1 VLRKYG
7 TILLSL
13 LFCVSADAYI
23 RITNSQGQMPKWQ
36 SMPVSYSINES
47 GSPVIQNKSEFAAV
61 RAAFQTWQNVP
72 TADIRID
79 YKGPTPITAVG
90 YDGMNLV
97 TFADSS
103 LPLGTTTIAATFS
116 FYGPVLASDNTIQYG
131 TQEADIAFNPA
142 FDFSTSGDSGKYDI
156 QGVITHEIGHFLGL
170 DHAGL
175 VSSVMV
181 PFSVPSQLDQRTL
194 SYDDMAGVTEIYP
207 KNVPPL
213 GQIQGTVKS
222 GTAPVFGAHVVA
234 MDISGTDV
242 VSTLS
247 QPDGTYTLRFLPAG
261 AYRLYAEPLDYPVS
275 RDNLGGGAAGFYGTT
290 TTSFGTT
297 YFGDVSTLSGAQ
309 TVNVA
314 AGGTATAN
322 IQVLPPSPTG
332 LNLTRPAFAVRSG
345 RGSSGTLTI
354 GGEDI
359 TPGVSFTAAPTN
371 IFLGTLSGTCGI
383 TVASNCFGGRISAVA
398 STSAKM
404 DFTVPAGTAL
414 GPKNVAVSRGP
425 DVAILSG
432 AMVIT
437 DPSPANL
444 SVSPSSDSVNGGR
457 LVTISGTNF
466 RSGAQVFFGGLAA
479 SSVTFLNSG
488 TLQATTTANAPGFVN
503 VVVINAD
510 GTWGVAPGAFSF
522 TMASPVISNV
532 SPLSGPPGTVLTIQG
547 ANFGTLKQN
556 VLVTVAGMT
565 ARILSVAD
573 SAIQVVVPYGAT
585 AGPVLVTVVG
595 LNATGPVFTTI
606 SPVASANLATTIY
619 NFKDASLNSGG
630 TPLFFTDP
638 DDSVAFVSLPFTFS
652 LFNDIYVPG
661 ERISISTNGWISL
674 TGASDRAFQS
684 SALPATSVQQKSCG
698 PGTGAVPASLIA
710 PFWDDLVLDGTA
722 NVSVRV
728 AGSAPNRQFIIEW
741 TNVSIIDQ
749 TCTDVHS
756 NLTFEAVLF
765 EGSNDIQF
773 VYSDLSGPSSNGST
787 AAVGMQDFKRTTGVL
802 ASFDQPIVKSRS
814 MVTYSFQNGMYVQKL
829 SSVDL
834 TPPATPLV
842 TDEGPQTSNAAQL
855 AASWTA
861 DAPPSGIS
869 SFQYAIGTSPGGS
882 DVVPFTSTTQ
892 NSAVVTGLS
901 LQTGSTYYF
910 AVKAVSGGGVPSPVG
925 VSNGVRFDP
934 AFQPQIKI
942 IPSSPE
948 SNNEFSGLALLAP
961 PAGNA
966 MNVVLRAFDSTGA
979 YILGAGIR
987 NPVRV
992 SLAAGQQ
999 YARVLSELFGLQ
1011 TFDGWIQVEASSAGL
1026 GVFTATGTWDLT
1038 DLDGSVAR
1046 DPSTDFV
1053 LFHSGASAILVNPTP
1068 RTANVALTDLTS
1080 GVVQTLTVPPTGR
1093 SVITLSGVSSIHSSE
1108 ALAAIERSASTG
1120 RLTINSAE
1128 AISSAQS
1135 TVVFPHAVTG
1145 GRYSSTLTLA
1155 NVTGTPRDVTISFG
1169 GTSMAASL
1177 GANGTIRVPI
1187 WASATGSPDAVRVS
1201 VSALFGA
1208 PAALVGVL
1216 DIDNGADPVT
1226 IGARPASTSF
1236 LFPHVANGDGLFTG
1250 LAFAT
1255 GGASATIRVDVY
1267 DASGANSHSATVQL
1281 GANQQLARLVSEI
1294 VAGVD
1299 TQLGGYIQVRSDQPI
1314 YAWEIYGSDRVFA
1327 SGPPL

>member
-1 VLRKYG
+1 
-7 TILLSL
+7 
-13 LFCVSADAYI
+13 
-23 RITNSQGQMPKWQ
+23 MPKWL
-36 SMPVSYSINES
+36 SMPVPYWINEA
-47 GSPVIQNKSEFAAV
+47 GSPEILNKSEFAAV
-61 RAAFQTWQNVP
+61 RAAFQTWQNVT
-72 TADIRID
+72 TADIRLD
-79 YKGPTPITAVG
+79 YKGTTPVTAVG

-116 FYGPVLASDNTIQYG
+116 FYGPVFASDNTIQYG

-142 FDFSTSGDSGKYDI
+142 FDFSTSGDSGKFDI

-194 SYDDMAGVTEIYP
+194 SYDDMAGLTEIYP
-207 KNVPPL
+207 KTVQQTVPQT
-213 GQIQGTVKS
+213 GQIRGTVKS

-234 MDISGTDV
+234 VDIGGTDI

-247 QPDGTYTLRFLPAG
+247 QPDGSYTLRFLPPG

-275 RDNLGGGAAGFYGTT
+275 RDNIGGGASGFYGTT

-297 YFGDVSTLSGAQ
+297 YFGDVSTLASAQ
-309 TVNVA
+309 TVNVTA
-314 AGGTATAN
+314 NGTANAG
-322 IQVLPPSPTG
+322 IQVVPPSPTG
-332 LNLTRPAFAVRSG
+332 LNLTRPAFAVRVG
-345 RGSSGTLTI
+345 RGASGILTI

-359 TPGVSFTAAPTN
+359 TPGVSFSAAPSN
-371 IFLGTLSGTCGI
+371 IFLGTPAGTCTIGI
-383 TVASNCFGGRISAVA
+383 GVTTNCFGGRISAVA
-398 STSAKM
+398 STSATM
-404 DFTVPAGTAL
+404 DFAVPANTPL

-425 DVAILSG
+425 DIAILSG
-432 AMVIT
+432 AMVVT
-437 DPSPANL
+437 DPSPANI
-444 SVSPSSDSVNGGR
+444 SVSPVSDSVDGGA

-466 RSGAQVFFGGLAA
+466 RSGAQVFFGGLAS

-488 TLQATTTANAPGFVN
+488 TIQATTTANAPGYAN
-503 VVVINAD
+503 VVVINPD

-522 TMASPVISNV
+522 TMAPPVISDV
-532 SPLSGPPGTVLTIQG
+532 SPLSGPPGTVLTILG
-547 ANFGTLKQN
+547 VHFGTFKQN
-556 VLVTVAGMT
+556 VVVTVAGIT
-565 ARILSVAD
+565 ARILSVTD
-573 SAIQVVVPYGAT
+573 SAIQVVVPYGVT
-585 AGPVLVTVVG
+585 SGPVQVAVVG
-595 LNATGPVFTTI
+595 LNATGPAFTTT
-606 SPVASANLATTIY
+606 SPALSTNLATTAY
-619 NFKDASLNSGG
+619 NFKDASLGSGG
-630 TPLFFTDP
+630 TPLFFSDP
-638 DDSVAFVSLPFTFS
+638 DDSVAFISLPFAFS

-661 ERISISTNGWISL
+661 ERMSVSTNGWISL
-674 TGASDRAFQS
+674 AGASDRAFQS
-684 SALPATSVQQKSCG
+684 SSLPASAVQQKSCG
-698 PGTGAVPASLIA
+698 PGSGAVPASLIA
-710 PFWDDLVLDGTA
+710 PFWDDLILDGTA

-728 AGSAPNRQFIIEW
+728 AGSAPNRQFVIEW

-773 VYSDLSGPSSNGST
+773 VYSDLSGPASDGST
-787 AAVGMQDFKRTTGVL
+787 AAVGMQDLKRTTGVL
-802 ASFDQPIVKSRS
+802 ASFDQPVVKSRS
-814 MVTYSFQNGMYVQKL
+814 MITYSFRNGGYVATL

-834 TPPATPLV
+834 TPPGKPVV
-842 TDEGPQTSNAAQL
+842 TDEGPVTSNAAQL

-861 DAPPSGIS
+861 NAPPSGIS
-869 SFQYAIGTSPGGS
+869 SFQYAIGTTPGGA
-882 DVVPFTSTTQ
+882 DVLPFTTTVQ
-892 NSAVVTGLS
+892 NSAVVKGLN
-901 LQTGSTYYF
+901 LQTNTTYYF
-910 AVKAVSGGGVPSPVG
+910 AVKAISGSGVAGDAG
-925 VSNGVRFDP
+925 VSTGIRFDP
-934 AFQPQIKI
+934 TFQPQIKI

-948 SNNEFSGLALLAP
+948 NNNEFSGLALLAP
-961 PAGNA
+961 PSGNA
-966 MNVVLRAFDSTGA
+966 MSVVLRAFDSTGA

-999 YARVLSELFGLQ
+999 YARLLSELFGLQ
-1011 TFDGWIQVEASSAGL
+1011 TFDGWIQVEASAGL
-1026 GVFTATGTWDLT
+1026 GIFTATGAWDLT

-1068 RTANVALTDLTS
+1068 RSANATITNLAS
-1080 GVVQTLTVPPTGR
+1080 GVVQTLTIPPTGR
-1093 SVITLSGVSSIHSSE
+1093 TVITLTGVSSVHSSE
-1108 ALAAIERSASTG
+1108 TLAAIERSASTG
-1120 RLTINSAE
+1120 RLSINTAE
-1128 AISSAQS
+1128 AVSSAQS
-1135 TVVFPHAVTG
+1135 TLVFPHAVTG
-1145 GRYSSTLTLA
+1145 GPYSSTLTLA
-1155 NVTGTPRDVTISFG
+1155 NVTGMARDVTISFG
-1169 GTSMAASL
+1169 GTSMTASL
-1177 GANGTIRVPI
+1177 RPNGTTRVPI
-1187 WASATGSPDAVRVS
+1187 WPSSTGLPDAVRVS
-1201 VSALFGA
+1201 VSALFES

-1226 IGARPASTSF
+1226 IGARPAANSF

-1255 GGASATIRVDVY
+1255 GAGSATIRVDVY
-1267 DASGANSHSATVQL
+1267 DASGANSKSATVQL

-1294 VAGVD
+1294 VAGVE

-1314 YAWEIYGSDRVFA
+1314 WAWEIYGSDRVFA